1 MYILVYFKM
10 SNYIEDMYICF
21 IQLVEMMSLF
31 ANIKSHNIDVQSISY
46 VLIIKIFSDVPEK
59 NSLICFSQWMMQRS
73 M

>member
-1 MYILVYFKM
+1 M

-31 ANIKSHNIDVQSISY
+31 ANIKSHNIDVKSISY